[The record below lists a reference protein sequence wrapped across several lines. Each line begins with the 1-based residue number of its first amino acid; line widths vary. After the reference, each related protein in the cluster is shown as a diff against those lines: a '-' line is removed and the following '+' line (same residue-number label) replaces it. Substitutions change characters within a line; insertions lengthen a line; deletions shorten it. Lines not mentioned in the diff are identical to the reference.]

1 MSQSQ
6 SSRRP
11 RSMYPPVKPVN
22 AAADGQ
28 KMRSII
34 AEDPDWSLALVPFL
48 TTLCL
53 QHIINH
59 FEENPILDQLM
70 PNYKAYVLQ
79 RLPVS
84 LPLTVTA
91 NLISDEGYWKRC
103 CEFRWRL
110 CDVSTYDNSWKR
122 MFFERHLESIIE
134 LFIPDATDTKTI
146 LDLVPLCQNYVKRLN
161 VSQLLPPIKEPPRF
175 DEDDGSDCASDM
187 GSEGPS
193 MDHFDF
199 RILLEKLPNLEELN
213 VVYGVKGC
221 GMNFEWNLFE
231 FTFRDC
237 ESLAK
242 ALNSCKT
249 LQVFRIHHSKVDDEK
264 CCMLVSQLLDHP
276 SLQELDFS
284 HNHISDRGA
293 RAIGKLL
300 NRSQLKRLVI
310 CNNQIRGS
318 GAQALAH
325 ALARNATLT
334 SLNLR
339 LNRIGDEGGQALA
352 QALMKN
358 KTLVNLHLGGNN
370 MTEPTAVVLSQALVE
385 NWTLKSLNLSNNRLG
400 VDGGKLLEE
409 GMSHN
414 SSLVECDIRLTHVG
428 QDSEYCITQALR
440 ANQIQ
445 AKIKHNYDPNAKV

>member
-11 RSMYPPVKPVN
+11 RGMRPVDGV
-22 AAADGQ
+22 ADGR
-28 KMRSII
+28 KMRSVI
-34 AEDPDWSLALVPFL
+34 AEDPDWSLALVPSL
-48 TTLCL
+48 TTLSL
-53 QHIINH
+53 QHIIKH
-59 FEENPILDQLM
+59 FEENPILDELM

-79 RLPVS
+79 RLPAS
-84 LPLTVTA
+84 LPLTISA
-91 NLISDEGYWKRC
+91 NLISDESYWKRC
-103 CEFRWRL
+103 CEGRWRL
-110 CDVSTYDNSWKR
+110 CDVSTYGNSWKR
-122 MFFERHLESIIE
+122 MFFERHLENIIE
-134 LFIPDATDTKTI
+134 LFIPDATDTKTV
-146 LDLVPLCQNYVKRLN
+146 LDLVPLCRNYVKRLN
-161 VSQLLPPIKEPPRF
+161 VSQLLPPIKEPPSF
-175 DEDDGSDCASDM
+175 DEDDRSDCTSDM

-193 MDHFDF
+193 IDHFDF
-199 RILLEKLPNLEELN
+199 RILLDKLPNLEELN
-213 VVYGVKGC
+213 VVYGVKAC

-249 LQVFRIHHSKVDDEK
+249 LQVFRIHRSKVDDEK

-300 NRSQLKRLVI
+300 NRSQLKRLVV
-310 CNNQIRGS
+310 CNNQIRAS
-318 GAQALAH
+318 GAQALAQ
-325 ALARNATLT
+325 ALGRNATLM

-339 LNRIGDEGGQALA
+339 LNHIGDEGGQALA
-352 QALMKN
+352 QALVKN

-370 MTEPTAVVLSQALVE
+370 MTEPMAVALSQALVE
-385 NWTLKSLNLSNNRLG
+385 NSTLKSLNLSNNRLG

-414 SSLVECDIRLTHVG
+414 SSLVECDIRLTDVG
-428 QDSEYCITQALR
+428 QDSEYCIAQALR
-440 ANQIQ
+440 ANQVL
-445 AKIKHNYDPNAKV
+445 AARKINHNHDPNAKV